1 MVYLCKTY
9 VDYNEVNVL
18 LNENKVK
25 MMTKMAIYEKNE
37 GRRMLRTARYFKGD
51 YVAFGILKTL
61 ITTTLAFAIVAIM
74 YVLCNAEGL
83 VENIN
88 SMDYLAF
95 GKKVAIYYII
105 MLVIFAITAGFV
117 YSFQY
122 ENSRKGLKKYFSR
135 LNKLE
140 RFYNKYDTYLVPAL
154 KFIVA
159 LVSFIMLN
167 ASIGYM
173 EKLNNPVIAI
183 LISVICAFL
192 PVGFTIVMLSLFMVA
207 HLYAISVEFAL
218 IALCVVLLM
227 YLLYFRFASKSGY
240 LLILTVFMCWIKMP
254 FVLPVAVGL
263 CSSVISVVPVSFGV
277 IIYYIINTAS
287 VYETAVTNKSL
298 TESMLQVSYLIESLV
313 KNKQL
318 FLVMAALAVTIIIVY
333 IVRRLKI
340 DYAWGYAIAIGSVA
354 QFVVVV
360 LGEILLKTGLN
371 IILIVISVILGA
383 LVGYICNI
391 LFFAVDFRRTEYVQ
405 YEDDEYYYYVKAVPK
420 INVAGEDVRV
430 KQINARKTKK
440 ASDISDVRQSK
451 STTAATEEEDDIYF
465 IDK

>member
-1 MVYLCKTY
+1 MA
-9 VDYNEVNVL
+9 VL
-18 LNENKVK
+18 LEFK
-25 MMTKMAIYEKNE
+25 EKF
-37 GRRMLRTARYFKGD
+37 R
-51 YVAFGILKTL
+51 
-61 ITTTLAFAIVAIM
+61 
-74 YVLCNAEGL
+74 
-83 VENIN
+83 
-88 SMDYLAF
+88 
-95 GKKVAIYYII
+95 
-105 MLVIFAITAGFV
+105 
-117 YSFQY
+117 
-122 ENSRKGLKKYFSR
+122 
-135 LNKLE
+135 

-254 FVLPVAVGL
+254 FVPVAVGL

-383 LVGYICNI
+383 LAGYICNI

-465 IDK
+465 IDR

>member
-1 MVYLCKTY
+1 MA
-9 VDYNEVNVL
+9 VL
-18 LNENKVK
+18 LEFK
-25 MMTKMAIYEKNE
+25 EKF
-37 GRRMLRTARYFKGD
+37 R
-51 YVAFGILKTL
+51 
-61 ITTTLAFAIVAIM
+61 
-74 YVLCNAEGL
+74 
-83 VENIN
+83 
-88 SMDYLAF
+88 
-95 GKKVAIYYII
+95 
-105 MLVIFAITAGFV
+105 
-117 YSFQY
+117 
-122 ENSRKGLKKYFSR
+122 
-135 LNKLE
+135 

-227 YLLYFRFASKSGY
+227 CLLYFRFASKSGY

-360 LGEILLKTGLN
+360 LGEILLKTG
-371 IILIVISVILGA
+371 
-383 LVGYICNI
+383 
-391 LFFAVDFRRTEYVQ
+391 EYVQ

>member
-1 MVYLCKTY
+1 
-9 VDYNEVNVL
+9 
-18 LNENKVK
+18 
-25 MMTKMAIYEKNE
+25 MTKKN
-37 GRRMLRTARYFKGD
+37 
-51 YVAFGILKTL
+51 
-61 ITTTLAFAIVAIM
+61 
-74 YVLCNAEGL
+74 NL
-83 VENIN
+83 V
-88 SMDYLAF
+88 M
-95 GKKVAIYYII
+95 
-105 MLVIFAITAGFV
+105 
-117 YSFQY
+117 
-122 ENSRKGLKKYFSR
+122 
-135 LNKLE
+135 
-140 RFYNKYDTYLVPAL
+140 
-154 KFIVA
+154 
-159 LVSFIMLN
+159 
-167 ASIGYM
+167 
-173 EKLNNPVIAI
+173 AI

-227 YLLYFRFASKSGY
+227 YLLYFRFASQSGY

-383 LVGYICNI
+383 LAGYICNI

>member
-1 MVYLCKTY
+1 
-9 VDYNEVNVL
+9 
-18 LNENKVK
+18 
-25 MMTKMAIYEKNE
+25 
-37 GRRMLRTARYFKGD
+37 
-51 YVAFGILKTL
+51 
-61 ITTTLAFAIVAIM
+61 
-74 YVLCNAEGL
+74 
-83 VENIN
+83 
-88 SMDYLAF
+88 
-95 GKKVAIYYII
+95 
-105 MLVIFAITAGFV
+105 
-117 YSFQY
+117 
-122 ENSRKGLKKYFSR
+122 
-135 LNKLE
+135 
-140 RFYNKYDTYLVPAL
+140 
-154 KFIVA
+154 
-159 LVSFIMLN
+159 
-167 ASIGYM
+167 
-173 EKLNNPVIAI
+173 
-183 LISVICAFL
+183 
-192 PVGFTIVMLSLFMVA
+192 MVA

-298 TESMLQVSYLIESLV
+298 TESMLQVSYLIESLI

-383 LVGYICNI
+383 LAGYICNI

>member
-383 LVGYICNI
+383 LAGYICNI

>member
-1 MVYLCKTY
+1 MRIQ
-9 VDYNEVNVL
+9 E
-18 LNENKVK
+18 
-25 MMTKMAIYEKNE
+25 
-37 GRRMLRTARYFKGD
+37 
-51 YVAFGILKTL
+51 
-61 ITTTLAFAIVAIM
+61 
-74 YVLCNAEGL
+74 
-83 VENIN
+83 
-88 SMDYLAF
+88 
-95 GKKVAIYYII
+95 
-105 MLVIFAITAGFV
+105 
-117 YSFQY
+117 
-122 ENSRKGLKKYFSR
+122 KGLKKYFSR

-140 RFYNKYDTYLVPAL
+140 RFYNGQKKKKIIVEEVMAVLLEFKEKFRRFYNKYDTYLVPAL

-159 LVSFIMLN
+159 LVSFVMLN

-383 LVGYICNI
+383 LAGYICNI

>member
-1 MVYLCKTY
+1 MA
-9 VDYNEVNVL
+9 VL
-18 LNENKVK
+18 LEFK
-25 MMTKMAIYEKNE
+25 EKF
-37 GRRMLRTARYFKGD
+37 R
-51 YVAFGILKTL
+51 
-61 ITTTLAFAIVAIM
+61 
-74 YVLCNAEGL
+74 
-83 VENIN
+83 
-88 SMDYLAF
+88 
-95 GKKVAIYYII
+95 
-105 MLVIFAITAGFV
+105 
-117 YSFQY
+117 
-122 ENSRKGLKKYFSR
+122 
-135 LNKLE
+135 

-298 TESMLQVSYLIESLV
+298 TENMLQVSYLIESLI

-383 LVGYICNI
+383 LAGYICNI

-420 INVAGEDVRV
+420 INVTGEDVRV

-440 ASDISDVRQSK
+440 ATASITIIAVAFITSCLLLSRNSLFRYCFIWKSSFLECLHYFTFVRRKCQYI
-451 STTAATEEEDDIYF
+451 TVIFLQIIYL
-465 IDK
+465 KENSVLCA

>member
-1 MVYLCKTY
+1 MA
-9 VDYNEVNVL
+9 VL
-18 LNENKVK
+18 LEFK
-25 MMTKMAIYEKNE
+25 EKF
-37 GRRMLRTARYFKGD
+37 R
-51 YVAFGILKTL
+51 
-61 ITTTLAFAIVAIM
+61 
-74 YVLCNAEGL
+74 
-83 VENIN
+83 
-88 SMDYLAF
+88 
-95 GKKVAIYYII
+95 
-105 MLVIFAITAGFV
+105 
-117 YSFQY
+117 
-122 ENSRKGLKKYFSR
+122 
-135 LNKLE
+135 
-140 RFYNKYDTYLVPAL
+140 RFYNKYDAYLVPAL

-383 LVGYICNI
+383 LAGYICNI